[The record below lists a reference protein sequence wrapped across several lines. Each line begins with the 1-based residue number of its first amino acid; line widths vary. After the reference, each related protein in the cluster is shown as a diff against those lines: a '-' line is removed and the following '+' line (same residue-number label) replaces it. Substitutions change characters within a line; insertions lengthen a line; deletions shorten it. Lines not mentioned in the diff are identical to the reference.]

1 MGKLQM
7 ALRLYVSGD
16 GVLNE
21 KDQMVLPRKPS
32 GIDDV
37 SGLLAGNRGT
47 AVLFRTG
54 INYFD

>member
-1 MGKLQM
+1 M

-32 GIDDV
+32 GIDDWQDSSLETEV
-37 SGLLAGNRGT
+37 LPSFSGQELIISIEGEHQ
-47 AVLFRTG
+47 
-54 INYFD
+54 